1 MRCCRPGKHLG
12 LAPRGQVAA
21 RPQQVSPAV
30 DSTTLSANPRLCP
43 ADAWCHA
50 SGTGP
55 VLMWAQTVTSSAREI
70 QFLPSSQVRSSKE
83 TLLLP
88 TQHLL
93 TYKPSAS
100 SLWMIKTKVPSFLF
114 RPSQDQ
120 KCNSFPKTPAQ
131 LFLSLKPH
139 KGRTINQSHLFL
151 LPACAQA
158 HRSTCHLT
166 RSATTREIDGRSL
179 VFPEVLWWRNLA
191 CPTSLF
197 QRWAQLFNL
206 PC

>member
-1 MRCCRPGKHLG
+1 MENPVCICFQLQQHNLGHEVLQAREAPGTRPTRTGG
-12 LAPRGQVAA
+12 
-21 RPQQVSPAV
+21 
-30 DSTTLSANPRLCP
+30 CP
-43 ADAWCHA
+43 ASAGKPR
-50 SGTGP
+50 SGLNHTQCKPTP
-55 VLMWAQTVTSSAREI
+55 VPSGCLVPCKRDR
-70 QFLPSSQVRSSKE
+70 PSSDVSSDRYLVRQRNAVFAKLSKVRSSKE

-179 VFPEVLWWRNLA
+179 VFPEVLW
-191 CPTSLF
+191 
-197 QRWAQLFNL
+197 
-206 PC
+206 